1 MAAKGWWVS
10 SLEVNTDTLH
20 RSQETENKTQHKM
33 LNEFLDYQ
41 LKIWKELFLFYYLR
55 LNDSEVHFEQYNKS
69 IKLNGAFQV
78 TVLDNAVTEL
88 SPEFE
93 NDWLNL

>member
-1 MAAKGWWVS
+1 MI
-10 SLEVNTDTLH
+10 H
-20 RSQETENKTQHKM
+20 
-33 LNEFLDYQ
+33 
-41 LKIWKELFLFYYLR
+41 LKSEKNYFFFLFLTEWL
-55 LNDSEVHFEQYNKS
+55 SEFHFEQYTKS

-93 NDWLNL
+93 HDWLNFIGK